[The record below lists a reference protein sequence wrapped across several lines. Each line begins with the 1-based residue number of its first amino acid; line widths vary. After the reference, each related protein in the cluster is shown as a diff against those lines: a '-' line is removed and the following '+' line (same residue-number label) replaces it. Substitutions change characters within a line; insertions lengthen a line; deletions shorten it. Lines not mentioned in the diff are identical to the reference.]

1 VSTDHSTPTVV
12 LPEAVAGPVDA
23 VLRGAIELAR
33 AAAELEAGPY
43 ARVGEHL
50 GVWPVAAGGGAK
62 GAVHAFAATDPAYVG
77 WYWAVEVARV
87 PRSKV
92 ATVDDAS
99 LLPGPEAVRGPA
111 WVPWSERL
119 LPGDVGV
126 GDILPTA
133 ADDPRLVLR
142 MADTEGWVDD
152 ALWLELGL
160 GRPRV
165 MSALG
170 REEAADRWYEGP
182 RGPTSDIAEAAPATC
197 DSCGFFVALV
207 GTLGVAFGACA
218 NAMAPADGGVV
229 ARTYG
234 CGAHSEA
241 LVVEPAEAAPVVTFG
256 GVTPPL
262 DEPAAETIDE
272 PAVEAVETLVGSQDS

>member
-1 VSTDHSTPTVV
+1 VSTEHSAPTVV
-12 LPEAVAGPVDA
+12 LPEVVAGAVDA

-33 AAAELEAGPY
+33 VAAEQEAGPY
-43 ARVGEHL
+43 QRVGDHL
-50 GVWPVAAGGGAK
+50 GVWPVAVAGGGK

-77 WYWAVEVARV
+77 WYWAVEVVRV

-92 ATVDDAS
+92 ATVDDAV
-99 LLPGPEAVRGPA
+99 LLPGAEALQAPA

-119 LPGDVGV
+119 LPGDVGA

-152 ALWLELGL
+152 ELWLELGL

-165 MSALG
+165 MSVMG
-170 REEAADRWYEGP
+170 RDEAAERWYDGK
-182 RGPTSDIAEAAPATC
+182 RGPGSPTAEAAPKSC
-197 DSCGFFVALV
+197 DSCGFFVGLV
-207 GTLGVAFGACA
+207 GSLGVAFGACA
-218 NAMAPADGGVV
+218 NEMAPADGKVV

-241 LVVEPAEAAPVVTFG
+241 MVVAPPEPAEIVIFG
-256 GVTPPL
+256 V
-262 DEPAAETIDE
+262 
-272 PAVEAVETLVGSQDS
+272 